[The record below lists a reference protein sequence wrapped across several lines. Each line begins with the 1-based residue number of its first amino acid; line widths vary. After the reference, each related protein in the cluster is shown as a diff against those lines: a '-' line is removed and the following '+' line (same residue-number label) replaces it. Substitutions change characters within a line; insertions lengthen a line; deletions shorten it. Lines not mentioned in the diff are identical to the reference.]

1 MKNNI
6 DFVSNLTE
14 KVKTK
19 TRFNNVKIS
28 CQNNYSNVTIKR

>member
-6 DFVSNLTE
+6 DFISNLTE

-19 TRFNNVKIS
+19 TRFNNPP
-28 CQNNYSNVTIKR
+28 CQNKLPK